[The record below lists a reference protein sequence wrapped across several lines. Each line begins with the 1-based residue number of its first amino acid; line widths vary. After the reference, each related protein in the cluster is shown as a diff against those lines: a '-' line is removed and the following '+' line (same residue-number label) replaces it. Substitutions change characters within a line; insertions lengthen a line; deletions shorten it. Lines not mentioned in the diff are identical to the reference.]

1 MSNPRRE
8 NMAIRK
14 YESFDQ
20 EDYLY
25 QEEIKQNQTPLYQ
38 EYLPEAETGP
48 KLSELLFFVN
58 ITAFCILTILFS
70 FVFLSFKMHT
80 FFSVGL
86 AVAAS
91 LATIQAY
98 RLVMTKEPVDE

>member
-1 MSNPRRE
+1 
-8 NMAIRK
+8 MAMRK
-14 YESFDQ
+14 YRSFDQ

-25 QEEIKQNQTPLYQ
+25 QEELSQAQEKQSLNYQ

-58 ITAFCILTILFS
+58 ITIFCVLTIIFS

-80 FFSVGL
+80 FFSVCL

-98 RLVMTKEPVDE
+98 RLVMAKEIADD

>member
-1 MSNPRRE
+1 
-8 NMAIRK
+8 MALRK
-14 YESFDQ
+14 YQSFDQ

-25 QEEIKQNQTPLYQ
+25 QKQVPEPQKEQASKAYQ
-38 EYLPEAETGP
+38 DYLPEAETGP
-48 KLSELLFFVN
+48 KLSELLFFIN
-58 ITAFCILTILFS
+58 IAVFCILTIIFS

-80 FFSVGL
+80 FFSVCL

-98 RLVMTKEPVDE
+98 RLVMAKEPSQE